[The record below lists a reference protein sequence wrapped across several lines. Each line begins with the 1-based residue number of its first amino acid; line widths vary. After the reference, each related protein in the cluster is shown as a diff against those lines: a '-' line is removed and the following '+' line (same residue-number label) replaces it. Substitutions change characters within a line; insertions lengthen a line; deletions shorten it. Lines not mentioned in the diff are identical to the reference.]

1 MTNVEFIATYIFNHP
16 GARHG
21 EIMSALRY
29 WRGIDEY
36 DYWGKRNSSWGSQYF
51 NRYGNASNVYLDT
64 HWRLIVPGKPKSG
77 YILTPKGMSKVRDRV
92 DDYSFGRSAR

>member
-21 EIMSALRY
+21 EIMSALRS

-36 DYWGKRNSSWGSQYF
+36 DVWGKRNTWGRQYF
-51 NRYGNASNVYLDT
+51 NRWGSDSNVYLDT
-64 HWRLIVPGKPKSG
+64 HWRSIVPGKPRSG
-77 YILTPKGMSKVRDRV
+77 YILTPKGMSKVRERV
-92 DDYSFGRSAR
+92 EDFSFGSSG